1 MKVRLGFTMALLLG
15 AGLLGCAG
23 EAQLQVGSVP
33 PPAPQAAPAPAD
45 SDGDGIADPDDKCP
59 QEKEDGLPPDP
70 KDGCPNLDPDNDG
83 IKGTAA
89 NPNPDKCPTEA
100 ETMNGFEDED
110 GCPDKKPMVQ
120 LVGQEIKIN
129 EQVNFK
135 TNSAEIESSSNTL
148 LENIA
153 NVIKGHP
160 NLDLIEVSGHADK
173 RGTAALNQ
181 NLTQRRAKAVV
192 DALVKLGVD
201 AKRLRAVGYGPYCPL
216 DPADND
222 TAYDKNRRVQFH
234 ILMRDGKPT
243 GVEWGGC
250 EEAKTKGMKPAPLPK
265 EPPAKATEPAKKPEP
280 AKKEEPAK
288 APAAPPAP
296 PAPPAPAGTGK
307 K

>member
-33 PPAPQAAPAPAD
+33 PPAPPPAAVPD
-45 SDGDGIADPDDKCP
+45 SDGDGIADDVDKCP

-83 IKGTAA
+83 IKGAA
-89 NPNPDKCPTEA
+89 DKCPNEP
-100 ETMNGFEDED
+100 ETVNGFEDED

-120 LVGQEIKIN
+120 LVGQEIKIG

-135 TNSAEIESSSNTL
+135 TNSSEIDPSSNTL

-181 NLTQRRAKAVV
+181 SLTQRRAKAVV

-201 AKRLRAVGYGPYCPL
+201 AKRLRPVGYGPYCPL
-216 DPADND
+216 DPADTD
-222 TAYDKNRRVQFH
+222 AAYDKNRRVQFH
-234 ILMRDGKPT
+234 VLMRDGKGT

-250 EEAKTKGMKPAPLPK
+250 DEAKTKGMKPAPLPAAAPAK
-265 EPPAKATEPAKKPEP
+265 PAEPAKPAAAGTKPAEPAKAAEPAKPAEPAKK
-280 AKKEEPAK
+280 
-288 APAAPPAP
+288 
-296 PAPPAPAGTGK
+296 
-307 K
+307 